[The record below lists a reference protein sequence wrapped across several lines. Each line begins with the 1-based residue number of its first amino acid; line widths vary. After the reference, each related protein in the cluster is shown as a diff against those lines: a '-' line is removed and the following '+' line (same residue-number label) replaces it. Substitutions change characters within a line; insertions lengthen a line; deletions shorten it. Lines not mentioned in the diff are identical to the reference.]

1 MSKESSIQISIG
13 LDAKETGH
21 RTITAAQTRSGRGC
35 MCDTSNLLFIDTTS
49 VSLTHTGN
57 VCYSE

>member
-21 RTITAAQTRSGRGC
+21 RTITVAQVKSGRGC
-35 MCDTSNLLFIDTTS
+35 MGETSNLLFIDIAS

-57 VCYSE
+57 VV